1 MSLPLCYIV
10 ESCPR
15 ILVKQSTLLVLYS
28 LDRTHLTPHT
38 SHLTPHTS
46 HLTVIH
52 CGWSDLLFSPV
63 PVLVAACAGLV
74 TVLVVIIPVDR
85 ETFDLLR
92 DQLSWAVLLPR
103 PGHSLMSLKEK
114 FLE

>member
-28 LDRTHLTPHT
+28 LDRT
-38 SHLTPHTS
+38 HLTPHTS

-92 DQLSWAVLLPR
+92 DQLSLGRAPTQAR
-103 PGHSLMSLKEK
+103 SLTNVSQRKVRRL